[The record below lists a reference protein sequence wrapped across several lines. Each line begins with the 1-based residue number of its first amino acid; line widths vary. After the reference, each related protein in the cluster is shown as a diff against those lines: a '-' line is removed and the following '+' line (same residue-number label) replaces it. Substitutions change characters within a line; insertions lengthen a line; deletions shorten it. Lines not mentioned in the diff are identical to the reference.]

1 MLCFSFTQ
9 SNGYR
14 PAPLDLSG
22 IELNERC
29 QDLVEL
35 LAENTHNVWSKE
47 RIKQGWTYGLTE
59 VTVSDAV
66 FRCRYCSSL
75 FTVSRWS
82 ITVILL
88 SLQLVELVFFGTEC
102 FLFANTYRSRTYLC
116 YLFIFYLIYFFI
128 CI

>member
-59 VTVSDAV
+59 VTVSDAA

-75 FTVSRWS
+75 FTLSRWS
-82 ITVILL
+82 ITVVLL
-88 SLQLVELVFFGTEC
+88 SLQLVFFRYRMLFCLLIHTGPKHIYAIYL
-102 FLFANTYRSRTYLC
+102 FLFDLYL
-116 YLFIFYLIYFFI
+116 IFYS
-128 CI
+128 

>member
-59 VTVSDAV
+59 VTVSDAA

-75 FTVSRWS
+75 FTLSRWS
-82 ITVILL
+82 ITVVLL
-88 SLQLVELVFFGTEC
+88 SLQLVFFGTGC
-102 FLFANTYRSRTYLC
+102 FFVCQYILVQNIFM
-116 YLFIFYLIYFFI
+116 LFIYFYLIYILFL
-128 CI
+128 